1 MNWKIISIL
10 ILLSLVVVF
19 TSQNYEAVKVKF
31 LFWTFEASRAIVL
44 FLAILIGIIVG
55 WAISVAG
62 RKKNRTTIQ
71 SVADIFRDEKGKLLP
86 SIKET
91 KRLNQT
97 TIVRFQGVI
106 DSSTIPIISK
116 NIKSEMKIH
125 LDRNILLDFRA
136 ATHIDSSTLAYMISL
151 LNQLK
156 EKDRKLGL
164 INTSSDMDNYLDIE
178 KVRSLVH
185 VFKNEKEAL
194 KSLMRHKR

>member
-1 MNWKIISIL
+1 MLDVSN
-10 ILLSLVVVF
+10 
-19 TSQNYEAVKVKF
+19 
-31 LFWTFEASRAIVL
+31 LFWAFGTNRAIVS
-44 FLAILIGIIVG
+44 FSTIVIAIIIV
-55 WAISVAG
+55 WTFSVVG
-62 RKKNRTTIQ
+62 RKKGRTRKQ
-71 SVADIFRDEKGKLLP
+71 SVVDIFRNEKGELLP
-86 SIKET
+86 SIKEI

-97 TIVRFQGVI
+97 AIVRFQGVI

-164 INTSSDMDNYLDIE
+164 INVSSDMDAYLDIE

-194 KSLMRHKR
+194 KSLMRHKKVYHGRQIKG

>member
-31 LFWTFEASRAIVL
+31 LFWTFEASRAIVS
-44 FLAILIGIIVG
+44 FSTIVIAIIIV
-55 WAISVAG
+55 WTFSVVG
-62 RKKNRTTIQ
+62 RKKGRTRKQ
-71 SVADIFRDEKGKLLP
+71 SVVDIFRNEKGELLP
-86 SIKET
+86 SIKEI

-125 LDRNILLDFRA
+125 LDRNILLDFRE

>member
-1 MNWKIISIL
+1 
-10 ILLSLVVVF
+10 VVVF

-31 LFWTFEASRAIVL
+31 LLWTFEASRAVVL

-55 WAISVAG
+55 WAISVAE

-86 SIKET
+86 SIKEI

-97 TIVRFQGVI
+97 TIVRFQGMI

-116 NIKSEMKIH
+116 NIKSEMKMY
-125 LDRNILLDFRA
+125 LDRNILLDFKEA
-136 ATHIDSSTLAYMISL
+136 AHIDSSTLAYMISL

-156 EKDRKLGL
+156 KRNRKLGL
-164 INTSSDMDNYLDIE
+164 INTSSEMDNYLDIE
-178 KVRSLVH
+178 KARSSVH
-185 VFKNEKEAL
+185 VFKNEKAAL
-194 KSLMRHKR
+194 KSLMRA

>member
-97 TIVRFQGVI
+97 TIVRFQGMI

-125 LDRNILLDFRA
+125 LDRNILLDFKKA
-136 ATHIDSSTLAYMISL
+136 VHIDSSTLAYMISL

-156 EKDRKLGL
+156 KRDRKLGL
-164 INTSSDMDNYLDIE
+164 INISSEMDNYLDIE
-178 KVRSLVH
+178 KVRSSVH

>member
-125 LDRNILLDFRA
+125 LDRNILLDFKKA
-136 ATHIDSSTLAYMISL
+136 VHIDSSTLAYMISL

-156 EKDRKLGL
+156 KRDRKLGL
-164 INTSSDMDNYLDIE
+164 INISSEMDNYLDIE
-178 KVRSLVH
+178 KVRSSVH